1 MIKRIELINF
11 MSHKHTVI
19 EPSAGL
25 TVLVGPNNCG
35 KSAIVTA
42 LQILCHNDN
51 STYVLRHGAKE
62 CQIIVET
69 DAGHRIQWSRKKSG
83 SPSYK
88 IDGKEFDRIRGES
101 GVWDELK
108 RTLKLPR
115 VEFDNSKFDVHIG
128 EQRNP
133 VFLLGDK
140 GKGAAQFFAS
150 SSDAIKLVEMQ
161 DLHKSNV
168 RENKKEHTRL
178 KNQQTQVA
186 QALESLDPIGAV
198 NEELSEVEKQFAE
211 LNAEKLAIDRL
222 ESVQSDLAKK
232 QTDAKRFAAIKTVI
246 GTLSEPPQFEDPEPL
261 QLRVAELCGLQN
273 TIQKSSRFQ
282 EAFQSLAEP
291 PALADPE
298 PLQNRVA
305 QLRMLNDSICKSS
318 RCHEVFQS
326 LAEPPLLADA
336 TSLQNHLS
344 ALRLQQRLVSRLAKL
359 QSALASIPQPPKPT
373 DAESVSS
380 LAKSVVNLQIAHE
393 SVEQMKKD
401 LASVAKKVSKS
412 KSAIQDWAADNPSC
426 PTCGSEVNAETILSG
441 GGHQHG

>member
-1 MIKRIELINF
+1 

-69 DAGHRIQWSRKKSG
+69 DDGHRIEWSRKKNG

-88 IDGKEFDRIRGES
+88 IDGQEFDRLKGES

-168 RENKKEHTRL
+168 RENKKEYTRL
-178 KNQQTQVA
+178 KNQHTQVA
-186 QALESLDPIGAV
+186 QALESLESIGAV
-198 NEELSEVEKQFAE
+198 DEQLSEAEKQFAE
-211 LNAEKLAIDRL
+211 LKSETLAIDRL
-222 ESVQSDLAKK
+222 ERVLLDLQKK
-232 QTDAKRFAAIKTVI
+232 QTDSKRFAAIKAVI
-246 GTLSEPPQFEDPEPL
+246 GVLSEPPQFEDPGPLQNRVKQLRMLQGSIRKSDRIQETFRSLAEPPTLADPEPL
-261 QLRVAELCGLQN
+261 QNRVMQLRMLQDS
-273 TIQKSSRFQ
+273 IRKSRRCQ
-282 EAFQSLAEP
+282 EALQSLAEP
-291 PALADPE
+291 PALADATA
-298 PLQNRVA
+298 LH
-305 QLRMLNDSICKSS
+305 S
-318 RCHEVFQS
+318 R
-326 LAEPPLLADA
+326 
-336 TSLQNHLS
+336 LS
-344 ALRLQQRLVSRLAKL
+344 ALRQQHRSVRHLAKL
-359 QSALASIPQPPKPT
+359 RSAIEGIPQPPKPK
-373 DAESVSS
+373 DAESISS

-393 SVEQMKKD
+393 SVEQMKRD
-401 LASVAKKVSKS
+401 LAVVAKKMLTSKE
-412 KSAIQDWAADNPSC
+412 AIQDWAADNPSC
-426 PTCGSEVNAETILSG
+426 PTCGSEVNAETILRG